1 MTRYLQVF
9 SVNMSRKRL
18 FSASNV
24 RKYQFREFIPD
35 AGGRTVE
42 CSRRVE
48 MAQAKKPKKAMTQA
62 EKDARRESLKGESKS
77 DKFRRLAMKRVPK
90 AIKALA
96 SVENLANY
104 DYSEDQA
111 TKVLDIVGGAMK
123 RVANA
128 FAGQKNAASEF
139 TI

>member
-1 MTRYLQVF
+1 
-9 SVNMSRKRL
+9 
-18 FSASNV
+18 
-24 RKYQFREFIPD
+24 
-35 AGGRTVE
+35 
-42 CSRRVE
+42 